1 MRDARPILVVGQA
14 GQLARCLVEEARAE
28 GIAVIARGRPE
39 FDLEDADATNRIVA
53 EVAPQAILNAAAY
66 TAVDQAESEVA
77 KAFAINRDGAARLA
91 AAAARH
97 GLPFLH
103 VSTDYVFNGRK
114 GGPYNEEDATAPL
127 NVYGRSKLAGEVAV
141 RESNPAALIV
151 RTSSVYS
158 PYGHNFVRTMLR
170 LAETRDMVK
179 VVNDQTAAPTSAADL
194 AKALLTIMQ
203 QLCGE
208 GATGGLYHVAGSGAT
223 TWFDF
228 AAAIF
233 ANSARRA
240 DRVPSLEPILTSGYP
255 TVAARPANSVLDCRK
270 AAQVFG
276 IRLPAWPSS
285 LEACLDRIAAMNR
298 ENTQC

>member
-1 MRDARPILVVGQA
+1 MNKGRRGPDSERRRPHPRSIG
-14 GQLARCLVEEARAE
+14 
-28 GIAVIARGRPE
+28 P
-39 FDLEDADATNRIVA
+39 D
-53 EVAPQAILNAAAY
+53 P
-66 TAVDQAESEVA
+66 EVA
-77 KAFAINRDGAARLA
+77 KPSRDRDGAARLA
-91 AAAARH
+91 VPRANAFRSSTI
-97 GLPFLH
+97 
-103 VSTDYVFNGRK
+103 STDYVISSGRK
-114 GGPYNEEDATAPL
+114 AGPTMRRNSRRPL